1 MRCKMNRATFEAL
14 YRQGPSSFNKEQ
26 IMDIIKNTKNDLSYS
41 GKLFDNMKFILEND
55 KSQSAVDA
63 IVKAFNSFVDV
74 KVVGQVV
81 SDSCQTLK
89 FELSSNMSQEVKNAI
104 IKRHTNLVQS
114 LKDNK
119 ASARKAKEEEIIC
132 LLS

>member
-1 MRCKMNRATFEAL
+1 MNRATFESL
-14 YRQGPSSFNKEQ
+14 YHKGASNFNKEQ
-26 IMDIIKNTKNDLSYS
+26 IKDIIKNTKNDLSYS
-41 GKLFDNMKFILEND
+41 RKLFGNMKFILEND
-55 KSQSAVDA
+55 QSQSAVDA
-63 IVKAFNSFVDV
+63 IVKAFDSFVDV

-104 IKRHTNLVQS
+104 IKRYTNLVQS
-114 LKDNK
+114 LKDDK
-119 ASARKAKEEEIIC
+119 ASAIKAKEEEIIC

>member
-1 MRCKMNRATFEAL
+1 MNRATFEAL
-14 YRQGPSSFNKEQ
+14 YRQGSSSFNKKQ

-41 GKLFDNMKFILEND
+41 GKLFGNMKFILEND

-81 SDSCQTLK
+81 SDSCQILK

-104 IKRHTNLVQS
+104 IKRYTNLVQS
-114 LKDNK
+114 LKDDK

>member
-1 MRCKMNRATFEAL
+1 MNRATFEEL
-14 YRQGPSSFNKEQ
+14 YHQGASSFNKEQ
-26 IMDIIKNTKNDLSYS
+26 IKDIIKNTKGDLSYS

-63 IVKAFNSFVDV
+63 IVKAFDSFVDV

-81 SDSCQTLK
+81 SDSCQILR

-104 IKRHTNLVQS
+104 VKRYSNLAQS
-114 LKDNK
+114 LKNDKDNI
-119 ASARKAKEEEIIC
+119 RKAKEEGIIC

>member
-1 MRCKMNRATFEAL
+1 MNRATFEAL
-14 YRQGPSSFNKEQ
+14 YRQGSSSFNKEQ
-26 IMDIIKNTKNDLSYS
+26 IMEIIKNTKNDLSYS
-41 GKLFDNMKFILEND
+41 GKLFGNMKFILEND

-104 IKRHTNLVQS
+104 TKRYTNLVQS
-114 LKDNK
+114 LKDDK
-119 ASARKAKEEEIIC
+119 VSARKAKEEEIIC

>member
-1 MRCKMNRATFEAL
+1 MNRATFEAL
-14 YRQGPSSFNKEQ
+14 YRQGSSGFNKEQ

-41 GKLFDNMKFILEND
+41 GKLFGNMKFILEND

-104 IKRHTNLVQS
+104 IKRYTNLVQS
-114 LKDNK
+114 LKDDK
-119 ASARKAKEEEIIC
+119 ASARKSKEEEIIC

>member
-1 MRCKMNRATFEAL
+1 MNRATFEAL
-14 YRQGPSSFNKEQ
+14 YRQGSSSFNKEQ

-104 IKRHTNLVQS
+104 IKRYTNLVQS
-114 LKDNK
+114 LKDDK

>member
-1 MRCKMNRATFEAL
+1 MNRATFERL
-14 YRQGPSSFNKEQ
+14 YHKGASNFNKEQ
-26 IMDIIKNTKNDLSYS
+26 IKDIIINTKNDLSYS

-55 KSQSAVDA
+55 QSQSAVDA
-63 IVKAFNSFVDV
+63 IVKAFDSFVDV

-104 IKRHTNLVQS
+104 IKRYTNLVQS
-114 LKDNK
+114 LKDDK

>member
-1 MRCKMNRATFEAL
+1 MERYIVKVQAVL
-14 YRQGPSSFNKEQ
+14 
-26 IMDIIKNTKNDLSYS
+26 IKNKLWTLSKIQKNDLSYS
-41 GKLFDNMKFILEND
+41 EKLFGNMKFILGND

-104 IKRHTNLVQS
+104 IKRYTNLVQS

>member
-1 MRCKMNRATFEAL
+1 MNRATFEAL
-14 YRQGPSSFNKEQ
+14 YRQGSSSFNKEQ
-26 IMDIIKNTKNDLSYS
+26 IMEIIKNTKNDLSYS
-41 GKLFDNMKFILEND
+41 GKLFGNMKFILEND

-81 SDSCQTLK
+81 SDSCQILK

-104 IKRHTNLVQS
+104 IKRHTNLVQY
-114 LKDNK
+114 LKDDK

>member
-1 MRCKMNRATFEAL
+1 MNRATFEAL
-14 YRQGPSSFNKEQ
+14 YRQGSSSFNKEQ
-26 IMDIIKNTKNDLSYS
+26 IMEIIKNTKNDLSYS
-41 GKLFDNMKFILEND
+41 GKLFGNMKFILEND

-81 SDSCQTLK
+81 SDSCQILK

-104 IKRHTNLVQS
+104 VKRYSNLAQS
-114 LKDNK
+114 LKDDK

>member
-1 MRCKMNRATFEAL
+1 MNRATFEEL
-14 YRQGPSSFNKEQ
+14 YHQGASSFNKEQ

-63 IVKAFNSFVDV
+63 IVKAFDSFVDV

-81 SDSCQTLK
+81 SDSCQILR

-104 IKRHTNLVQS
+104 VKRYSNLAQS
-114 LKDNK
+114 LKNDKDNI
-119 ASARKAKEEEIIC
+119 RKAKEEEIIC

>member
-1 MRCKMNRATFEAL
+1 MNRATFEAL
-14 YRQGPSSFNKEQ
+14 YRQGSSSFNKEQ

-81 SDSCQTLK
+81 SDSCQILK

-114 LKDNK
+114 LKDDK

>member
-1 MRCKMNRATFEAL
+1 MNRATFEAL
-14 YRQGPSSFNKEQ
+14 YRQGSSSFNKEQ

-41 GKLFDNMKFILEND
+41 GKLFGNMKFILEND

-63 IVKAFNSFVDV
+63 IVKAFNSFVGV

-81 SDSCQTLK
+81 SDSCQILK

-104 IKRHTNLVQS
+104 IKRYTNLVQS
-114 LKDNK
+114 LKDDK

>member
-1 MRCKMNRATFEAL
+1 MNRATFEAL
-14 YRQGPSSFNKEQ
+14 YRQGSSSFNKKQ
-26 IMDIIKNTKNDLSYS
+26 VMDIIKNTKNDLSYS
-41 GKLFDNMKFILEND
+41 GKLFGNMKFILEND

-81 SDSCQTLK
+81 SDSCQILK

-104 IKRHTNLVQS
+104 IKRYTNLVQS
-114 LKDNK
+114 LKDDK

>member
-1 MRCKMNRATFEAL
+1 MNRATFEAL
-14 YRQGPSSFNKEQ
+14 YRQGSSSFNKEQ
-26 IMDIIKNTKNDLSYS
+26 IMEIIKNTKNDLSYS
-41 GKLFDNMKFILEND
+41 GKLFGNMKFILEND

-81 SDSCQTLK
+81 SDSCQILK

-104 IKRHTNLVQS
+104 TKRYTNLVQS
-114 LKDNK
+114 LKDDK

>member
-1 MRCKMNRATFEAL
+1 MNRATFGAL
-14 YRQGPSSFNKEQ
+14 YRQGSSSFNKEQ

-41 GKLFDNMKFILEND
+41 EKLFGNMKFILEND

-81 SDSCQTLK
+81 SDSCQILK

-104 IKRHTNLVQS
+104 VKRYSNLAQS
-114 LKDNK
+114 LKDDK
-119 ASARKAKEEEIIC
+119 ASARRAKEEEIIC

>member
-1 MRCKMNRATFEAL
+1 MNRATFEAL
-14 YRQGPSSFNKEQ
+14 YRQGSSGFNKEQ

-41 GKLFDNMKFILEND
+41 GKLFGNMKFILEND

-89 FELSSNMSQEVKNAI
+89 LELSSNMSQEVKNAI
-104 IKRHTNLVQS
+104 IKRYTNLVQS
-114 LKDNK
+114 LKDDK
-119 ASARKAKEEEIIC
+119 ASARKSKEEEIIC

>member
-1 MRCKMNRATFEAL
+1 MNRATFESL
-14 YRQGPSSFNKEQ
+14 YHKGASNFNKEQ
-26 IMDIIKNTKNDLSYS
+26 IKDIIKNTKNDLSYS

-55 KSQSAVDA
+55 QSQSAIDA
-63 IVKAFNSFVDV
+63 IVKAFDGFVDV
-74 KVVGQVV
+74 KVIGQVV

-104 IKRHTNLVQS
+104 IKRYTNLVQS
-114 LKDNK
+114 LKDDK
-119 ASARKAKEEEIIC
+119 ASAIKAKEEEIIC

>member
-1 MRCKMNRATFEAL
+1 MNRATFKAL
-14 YRQGPSSFNKEQ
+14 YRQGSSSFNKEQ

-81 SDSCQTLK
+81 SDSCQILK

-104 IKRHTNLVQS
+104 VKRYSNLAQS
-114 LKDNK
+114 LKNDKDNI
-119 ASARKAKEEEIIC
+119 RKAKEEEIIC

>member
-1 MRCKMNRATFEAL
+1 MNRATFEAL
-14 YRQGPSSFNKEQ
+14 YRQGSSSFNKEQ
-26 IMDIIKNTKNDLSYS
+26 IMDIIKNTKNDLSHS
-41 GKLFDNMKFILEND
+41 GKLFGNMKFILEND

-89 FELSSNMSQEVKNAI
+89 FELSSNMPQEAKNAI
-104 IKRHTNLVQS
+104 IKRYTNLVQS
-114 LKDNK
+114 LKDDK

>member
-1 MRCKMNRATFEAL
+1 MNRATFDAL
-14 YRQGPSSFNKEQ
+14 YRQGSSSFNKEQ

-63 IVKAFNSFVDV
+63 IVKAFDSFVDV

-81 SDSCQTLK
+81 SDSCQILK

-104 IKRHTNLVQS
+104 VKRYSNLAQS
-114 LKDNK
+114 LKNDKDNI
-119 ASARKAKEEEIIC
+119 RKAKEEEIIC

>member
-1 MRCKMNRATFEAL
+1 MNRATFEAL

-104 IKRHTNLVQS
+104 IKRHTNLVQY
-114 LKDNK
+114 LKDDK

>member
-1 MRCKMNRATFEAL
+1 MNRATFEAL
-14 YRQGPSSFNKEQ
+14 YRQGSSSFNKEQ

-41 GKLFDNMKFILEND
+41 GKLFDNMKFIFEND

-104 IKRHTNLVQS
+104 IKRYTNLVQS
-114 LKDNK
+114 LKDDK

>member
-1 MRCKMNRATFEAL
+1 MNRATFAAL
-14 YRQGPSSFNKEQ
+14 YRQGSSSFNKEQ

-63 IVKAFNSFVDV
+63 IVKAFDSFVDV

-81 SDSCQTLK
+81 SDSCQILK

-104 IKRHTNLVQS
+104 VKRYSNLAQS
-114 LKDNK
+114 LKNDKDNI
-119 ASARKAKEEEIIC
+119 RKAKEEEIIC

>member
-1 MRCKMNRATFEAL
+1 MNRATFEAL
-14 YRQGPSSFNKEQ
+14 YRQGSSSFNKEQ

-41 GKLFDNMKFILEND
+41 GKLFGNMKFILEND

-63 IVKAFNSFVDV
+63 IVKAFNSFVGV

-104 IKRHTNLVQS
+104 IKRYTNLVQS
-114 LKDNK
+114 LKDDK

>member
-1 MRCKMNRATFEAL
+1 MNRATFEAL
-14 YRQGPSSFNKEQ
+14 YRQGSSSFNKEQ

-63 IVKAFNSFVDV
+63 IVKAFDSFVDV

-81 SDSCQTLK
+81 SDSCQILK

-104 IKRHTNLVQS
+104 VKRYSNLAQS
-114 LKDNK
+114 LKNDKDNI
-119 ASARKAKEEEIIC
+119 RKAKEEEIIC

>member
-1 MRCKMNRATFEAL
+1 MNRATFEAL
-14 YRQGPSSFNKEQ
+14 YRQGSSGFNKEQ

-41 GKLFDNMKFILEND
+41 GKLFGNMKFILEND

-89 FELSSNMSQEVKNAI
+89 LELSSNMSQEVKNAI
-104 IKRHTNLVQS
+104 IKRYTNLVQS
-114 LKDNK
+114 FKDDK
-119 ASARKAKEEEIIC
+119 ASARKSKEEEIIC